1 MKTRPR
7 RESAEISE
15 RDVLTRQILT
25 LTGSLVDGGQ
35 GGNSDIENAGHM
47 HVVPFFLV
55 ERMNTIIHHQA
66 LEILFDRSA
75 VHPPGATQF
84 NKQWQAT
91 ESQKRNCL
99 SEGECVSRSLGSS
112 NHLQLLVLL
121 ALLLELTGVLAC
133 GHFLLSSL
141 LIII

>member
-75 VHPPGATQF
+75 VHPPRGNTIQ
-84 NKQWQAT
+84 
-91 ESQKRNCL
+91 
-99 SEGECVSRSLGSS
+99 
-112 NHLQLLVLL
+112 
-121 ALLLELTGVLAC
+121 
-133 GHFLLSSL
+133 
-141 LIII
+141 